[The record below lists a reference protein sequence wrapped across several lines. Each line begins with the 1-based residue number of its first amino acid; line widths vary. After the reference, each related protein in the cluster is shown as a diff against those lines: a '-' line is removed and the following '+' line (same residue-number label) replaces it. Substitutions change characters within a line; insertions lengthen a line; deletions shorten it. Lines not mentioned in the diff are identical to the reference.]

1 MKMKIKIDGST
12 TATQLFA
19 LGTML
24 CSMGGSVA
32 AGADRVTVTLGPLK
46 EADVKMDAAAPAET
60 TGTPPAEAPAAEAKT
75 RKPRAKKDEPAA
87 DATPPADPEAAAA
100 AAAQA
105 AIANAQQAPADAAP
119 AAAGAFNEA
128 QVQNVATAVA
138 RAHGADVVKAKIA
151 ELGATRIA
159 TMTPEQLDSLGTYLT
174 QVLDGTIVITK

>member
-24 CSMGGSVA
+24 CSMGGSAVA
-32 AGADRVTVTLGPLK
+32 IDKVVDVDVRV
-46 EADVKMDAAAPAET
+46 DAAAPTEPVKADAAAP
-60 TGTPPAEAPAAEAKT
+60 GTEPAAEAKT
-75 RKPRAKKDEPAA
+75 RKPRAKKEDTPPA
-87 DATPPADPEAAAA
+87 DATPPAADPEATAA

-105 AIANAQQAPADAAP
+105 AIANAQQPAGNEAAP

-151 ELGATRIA
+151 ELGAVRIA
-159 TMTPEQLDSLGTYLT
+159 TMTPEQLDSLGSYLT
-174 QVLDGTIVITK
+174 GVLDGSIAVPAK